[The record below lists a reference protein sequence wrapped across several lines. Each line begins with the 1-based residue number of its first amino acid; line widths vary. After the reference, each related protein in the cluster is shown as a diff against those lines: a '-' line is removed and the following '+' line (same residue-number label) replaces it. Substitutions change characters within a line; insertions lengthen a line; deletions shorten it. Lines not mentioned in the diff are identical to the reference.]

1 MKRVAPATNGGE
13 STETAHSAVA
23 ADDLVQLT
31 EFVGIGLGDTQGI
44 VIANLD
50 PVIHDLMGIDQKYRS
65 IGVIGGRVG
74 AGPQIMAAD
83 DAVKAT
89 NTEIVSVEMPR
100 DTKGGAGH
108 GNLIVFGAE
117 DVSDA
122 RRAVEVTLETL
133 PKYFG
138 DVYANDQGHLELQY
152 SARASRCL
160 DYVFK
165 APAGQGVRP
174 DRRRAGRDR
183 RAHDRHRG
191 QGRQRRRSSA
201 TGRPTKGTSFSNEVM
216 IWVSGDAGAVRQA
229 VIAGREVGKQLLGAW
244 GDEPKSVTAAVHLRA
259 ADMAQRQ
266 KRFEVLARAAGQQG
280 RLHPGVARSGP
291 HRHGQP
297 ERPQAQHQD
306 PERQD
311 RRDRRQEPVTTST

>member
-1 MKRVAPATNGGE
+1 MQDELVDAVLEEVMKRVVPDASNGAAP
-13 STETAHSAVA
+13 STEQKPFI

-31 EFVGIGLGDTQGI
+31 EFIGVGLGDTQGI

-50 PVIHDLMGIDQKYRS
+50 PAVHDLMGINQKYRS

-160 DYVFK
+160 NHVFK
-165 APAGQGVRP
+165 TPQGKAFGLILGAPAVVGVLMV
-174 DRRRAGRDR
+174 DTAVKAANVEVVGY
-183 RAHDRHRG
+183 G
-191 QGRQRRRSSA
+191 S
-201 TGRPTKGTSFSNEVM
+201 PTKGTSFSNEVM

-229 VIAGREVGKQLLGAW
+229 VISGREVGKKLLGAW
-244 GDEPKSVTAAVHLRA
+244 GDEPK
-259 ADMAQRQ
+259 
-266 KRFEVLARAAGQQG
+266 
-280 RLHPGVARSGP
+280 
-291 HRHGQP
+291 
-297 ERPQAQHQD
+297 
-306 PERQD
+306 
-311 RRDRRQEPVTTST
+311 PVTQPYI

>member
-1 MKRVAPATNGGE
+1 MEDQLVDAVLEEVMKRVAPATDGGGTSE
-13 STETAHSAVA
+13 PAQPAAA
-23 ADDLVQLT
+23 ADQLVQLT
-31 EFVGIGLGDTQGI
+31 EFIGTGLGDTQGI

-50 PVIHDLMGIDQKYRS
+50 PAVHELMKIDKKYRS

-89 NTEIVSVEMPR
+89 NTEIISVEMPR

-138 DVYANDQGHLELQY
+138 DVYTTDQGHLELQY
-152 SARASRCL
+152 TARASRCL

-165 APAGQGVRP
+165 AP
-174 DRRRAGRDR
+174 
-183 RAHDRHRG
+183 
-191 QGRQRRRSSA
+191 QGRAFGLILGAPAVIGVLMIDTAVKAANVQVVGYGSPA
-201 TGRPTKGTSFSNEVM
+201 QGTSLTNEVM

-244 GDEPKSVTAAVHLRA
+244 GEEPKSVT
-259 ADMAQRQ
+259 
-266 KRFEVLARAAGQQG
+266 
-280 RLHPGVARSGP
+280 
-291 HRHGQP
+291 QP
-297 ERPQAQHQD
+297 YI
-306 PERQD
+306 
-311 RRDRRQEPVTTST
+311 

>member
-1 MKRVAPATNGGE
+1 MQDELIDAVLEEVMKRVAPATDGGE
-13 STETAHSAVA
+13 STGTAQQAVA
-23 ADDLVQLT
+23 ADDFVQLT
-31 EFVGIGLGDTQGI
+31 EFIGIGLGDTQGI

-50 PVIHDLMGIDQKYRS
+50 PAVHDLMGIDQKYRS

-160 DYVFK
+160 EYVFK
-165 APAGQGVRP
+165 APQGKAFGLILGAPAVIGVLMIDTAVKAANVEVVGYGSP
-174 DRRRAGRDR
+174 A
-183 RAHDRHRG
+183 
-191 QGRQRRRSSA
+191 
-201 TGRPTKGTSFSNEVM
+201 KGTSFSNEVM

-229 VIAGREVGKQLLGAW
+229 VISGREVGKQLLGAW
-244 GDEPKSVTAAVHLRA
+244 GDEPKSVT
-259 ADMAQRQ
+259 
-266 KRFEVLARAAGQQG
+266 
-280 RLHPGVARSGP
+280 
-291 HRHGQP
+291 QP
-297 ERPQAQHQD
+297 YI
-306 PERQD
+306 
-311 RRDRRQEPVTTST
+311 

>member
-1 MKRVAPATNGGE
+1 MTQDELVDAVLNEVMRRVAPASNGGG
-13 STETAHSAVA
+13 STETTDGATTTG
-23 ADDLVQLT
+23 DFVQAT
-31 EFVGIGLGDTQGI
+31 EFIGTGLGDTQGI

-50 PVIHDLMGIDQKYRS
+50 PAVHDLMGIDPKYRS

-160 DYVFK
+160 EHVFK
-165 APAGQGVRP
+165 AP
-174 DRRRAGRDR
+174 
-183 RAHDRHRG
+183 
-191 QGRQRRRSSA
+191 QGRAFGLILGAPAVIGVLMIDSA
-201 TGRPTKGTSFSNEVM
+201 VKAANVEVVGYGSPTKGTSFSNEVM

-229 VIAGREVGKQLLGAW
+229 VIAGREIGKQLLGAW
-244 GDEPKSVTAAVHLRA
+244 GDEPKSTT
-259 ADMAQRQ
+259 
-266 KRFEVLARAAGQQG
+266 
-280 RLHPGVARSGP
+280 
-291 HRHGQP
+291 QP
-297 ERPQAQHQD
+297 YI
-306 PERQD
+306 
-311 RRDRRQEPVTTST
+311 